1 MKTAVLFDF
10 DGTLM
15 NTEAAILASY
25 RHLFRR
31 YRSEADFSQEKQLQV
46 IGPALIE
53 IMPLFFPEQ
62 DAEKLVREYIA
73 YQKKYARRR
82 IRPYPYARELL
93 AFLHAESIPTGIIS
107 TRLSD
112 SIESLLT
119 EHRLRPFVDIVIGHD
134 QVVHDKPDPEGIL
147 KAKRETGCDRVLYLG
162 DSPAD
167 ILAGKAARAYTIA
180 VLSNPKK
187 EAVVLDAHPDAAV
200 HTLQEAE
207 AILRKEL
214 KR

>member
-31 YRSEADFSQEKQLQV
+31 YRLEADFSQEKQLQV
-46 IGPALIE
+46 IGPPLIE

-107 TRLSD
+107 TPFRQ
-112 SIESLLT
+112 
-119 EHRLRPFVDIVIGHD
+119 HRKSAYGASAAAACRYRDRP
-134 QVVHDKPDPEGIL
+134 
-147 KAKRETGCDRVLYLG
+147 
-162 DSPAD
+162 
-167 ILAGKAARAYTIA
+167 
-180 VLSNPKK
+180 
-187 EAVVLDAHPDAAV
+187 
-200 HTLQEAE
+200 
-207 AILRKEL
+207 
-214 KR
+214 